1 MPVTRSQRQNSC
13 GDKIIMADR
22 EENELWD
29 LYSRDREKTGKI
41 HRRGDSLK
49 EGEYHLVVHI
59 CIFNSKNELL
69 IQQRQPFKEGW
80 PNMWDV
86 TAAGS
91 ALQGETSQQAAER
104 EVAEEIGLKIDLS
117 NNRPNFTIN
126 FARGFD
132 DYYLLEQEVDLAS
145 LHLQEE
151 EVQAV
156 RWVSKEEV
164 LAMQAQGTMIPYW
177 FLDKLFEIRDMQGA
191 HG

>member
-1 MPVTRSQRQNSC
+1 M
-13 GDKIIMADR
+13 
-22 EENELWD
+22 
-29 LYSRDREKTGKI
+29 
-41 HRRGDSLK
+41 
-49 EGEYHLVVHI
+49 
-59 CIFNSKNELL
+59 
-69 IQQRQPFKEGW
+69 
-80 PNMWDV
+80 
-86 TAAGS
+86 
-91 ALQGETSQQAAER
+91 
-104 EVAEEIGLKIDLS
+104 AEEIGLKIDLS

-156 RWVSKEEV
+156 RWVSKNEV

>member
-132 DYYLLEQEVDLAS
+132 DYYLLEQEVDLAA

-156 RWVSKEEV
+156 RWVSKNEV

>member
-1 MPVTRSQRQNSC
+1 
-13 GDKIIMADR
+13 
-22 EENELWD
+22 
-29 LYSRDREKTGKI
+29 
-41 HRRGDSLK
+41 
-49 EGEYHLVVHI
+49 
-59 CIFNSKNELL
+59 
-69 IQQRQPFKEGW
+69 
-80 PNMWDV
+80 MWDV

-156 RWVSKEEV
+156 RWVSKNEV

>member
-156 RWVSKEEV
+156 RWVSKNEV

>member
-1 MPVTRSQRQNSC
+1 MSVTRSQRQNSC

-156 RWVSKEEV
+156 RWVSKDEV